1 WDPSSLKKEDD
12 EDVSEGWLKGQISYR
27 KDPYYSR
34 SEESDLSDFSERSPE
49 QFFTFNRKNEEFQKL
64 LDAEYERLMS
74 VRKGF
79 EAPEP
84 VKPEPPAPSNVDFS
98 GSGDDLESKLDALFG
113 PVGGSSSRSAGGSA
127 SERRAQAPKAEP
139 FAPLE
144 PAPWDTPKTEPSAA
158 ESAAEAGTPG
168 DVRETVPAVTAAEA
182 PKAEPPKMV
191 PAEPVRTGASAE
203 PVKTAPVA
211 APLKTIPDAEFAK
224 TAAAEKTADT
234 APAAEPAKAEPVAAP
249 VTEPAP
255 ADTARFVQPP
265 ASGDRSRMGDED
277 LITALFGEIPED
289 RKHLPPA
296 FAEKPEPAP
305 EPEPA
310 PTPEQELEAKTRS
323 FREELSAGEKRL
335 DTLEARL
342 ERLQREVEARRQ
354 RAAEEAKDR
363 AAESAKVRTESAAGE
378 SEAMNAASA
387 AAAAASVQAAGAAA
401 ASESVQPASDPF
413 SDPWKQPF
421 STTQKYYENS
431 GIRAEVPEDAAKGE
445 AGRAFDQLIEA
456 AAAAAGRKPFESVQ
470 EQQAEDKPA
479 EAEPAYTEVKPEP
492 AYTDLKPEPPEPASE
507 TPASSE
513 PVKPEANIAPAPA
526 DEKPAREEYEFSYRQ
541 KDMSADV
548 AAASKPTPADQPA
561 STPAPA
567 DQPASEAA
575 APAPEAEEQPKDNFE
590 KFFEGHEEP
599 EEGKKHPVLAALLV
613 LALLLGLLKG
623 SSWALGRFLPDA
635 GITQTVS
642 ALDDSVSGAFSSAK
656 SSVMSLLGKEKAP
669 DLSATGG
676 VDLQALL
683 SEYNRNIKS
692 VSVDLEKLA
701 LTENTECGIETLA
714 DSEKVE
720 DPALMAEAYKTM
732 ILYNSSW
739 IDYVNKGDETT
750 LSYMKADGAAYRGA
764 VNFDRESVGTET
776 FGEMVLGE
784 VRKAGEELYVFV
796 RESITVSKDNKN
808 RNASYDWVYIL
819 EKVGEEYKVVDCKA
833 FK

>member
-1 WDPSSLKKEDD
+1 
-12 EDVSEGWLKGQISYR
+12 
-27 KDPYYSR
+27 
-34 SEESDLSDFSERSPE
+34 
-49 QFFTFNRKNEEFQKL
+49 
-64 LDAEYERLMS
+64 
-74 VRKGF
+74 
-79 EAPEP
+79 
-84 VKPEPPAPSNVDFS
+84 
-98 GSGDDLESKLDALFG
+98 
-113 PVGGSSSRSAGGSA
+113 
-127 SERRAQAPKAEP
+127 
-139 FAPLE
+139 
-144 PAPWDTPKTEPSAA
+144 
-158 ESAAEAGTPG
+158 
-168 DVRETVPAVTAAEA
+168 
-182 PKAEPPKMV
+182 MV

-289 RKHLPPA
+289 RKHIPPA
-296 FAEKPEPAP
+296 FAEKPEPAS

-342 ERLQREVEARRQ
+342 ERLQREVEARRM
-354 RAAEEAKDR
+354 RAAEEAKER
-363 AAESAKVRTESAAGE
+363 A
-378 SEAMNAASA
+378 
-387 AAAAASVQAAGAAA
+387 
-401 ASESVQPASDPF
+401 ESVQTGSDPF

-421 STTQKYYENS
+421 ATTQKYYENS
-431 GIRAEVPEDAAKGE
+431 GVRAEVPEDAAKGE

-456 AAAAAGRKPFESVQ
+456 AAAAAGRKPFERVQ
-470 EQQAEDKPA
+470 EQPAEEKPA
-479 EAEPAYTEVKPEP
+479 EAAPAYTEEKPGPVYTEEKPEP
-492 AYTDLKPEPPEPASE
+492 VYTDAKSRPIEPASASE
-507 TPASSE
+507 EPAPSE

-541 KDMSADV
+541 KDTVADAV
-548 AAASKPTPADQPA
+548 AASKPT
-561 STPAPA
+561 PA

-575 APAPEAEEQPKDNFE
+575 APAPEAEEQPKDSFE

-656 SSVMSLLGKEKAP
+656 SSVMSLLGKEEAP

-701 LTENTECGIETLA
+701 LTESTECGIETLA
-714 DSEKVE
+714 DSEKIE
-720 DPALMAEAYKTM
+720 DPALMTEAYKTM

-784 VRKAGEELYVFV
+784 VRKAGDELYVFV
-796 RESITVSKDNKN
+796 RENITVSKDNKN